1 MQSLARQRSSGLR
14 SRWDLALLLF
24 GAAIMLFPFAWMA
37 LGSFKTMI
45 ESNAYPPH
53 ILPNEWDWSNF
64 SEAWNGPP
72 GSLGRYFGNTIGLA
86 LSGTLLQLFFCSLA
100 AYALA
105 IVRIPGRNLFFALV
119 LGTMLVPG
127 EVTLIPNFV
136 TIRNLP
142 LVGGNDILGN
152 GGSGLYDTYLGQLLP
167 GIIGAFNIFLLR
179 QAFMQIPRDLWE
191 ASQIDGSTSFCY
203 LWQIVLPLAKP
214 TLTTLFL
221 LGFVARW
228 NALLWPMIVTRSE
241 SIRPVQLAMI
251 WFQGEFDTDYGVLM
265 AAAIMVTLPIIAIFL
280 VLQRQFVQGIT
291 STGLKG

>member
-72 GSLGRYFGNTIGLA
+72 GSLGRYFWNTIGLA

-142 LVGGNDILGN
+142 LDGGNDILGN